1 MESGDFTVM
10 IKNNRRTEAVSP
22 VVGVMLMLVV
32 TVIIAAVVS
41 AYAGGMIITSNQKVP
56 TGSFNCKITNGGS
69 WDNSGFVLTVYSVS
83 EPIQTKDVK
92 LSTSWVTTD
101 KEKNDKPRIGDTVVT
116 IGLQH
121 PLGEARYANE
131 GNSYID
137 HYGNVKKLQSPL
149 GYGPGVQNTTVDFT
163 KKTVDEQNFGNYM
176 LIGGTTL
183 YASPYGCR
191 NPNNPYT
198 SIDAKNGGYG
208 VEELYKYKE
217 GNIYKSSTVKADEM
231 SAILGTKWYNLRPG
245 DIVNVKLT
253 HSPTGS
259 VLFEKD
265 VVVE

>member
-1 MESGDFTVM
+1 M

-41 AYAGGMIITSNQKVP
+41 AYAGGMIITGNQKAP

-92 LSTSWVTTD
+92 LSTSWVTSD
-101 KEKNDKPRIGDTVVT
+101 KSEKAKVGDRVGDTVVT

-121 PLGEARYANE
+121 PIGDPKFSNE
-131 GNSYID
+131 GNSNID
-137 HYGNVKKLQSPL
+137 QYGTHIRLQAPL
-149 GYGPGVQNTTVDFT
+149 GYGPGVQNTTADFT
-163 KKTVDEQNFGNYM
+163 KVTIDEQNFGNYM
-176 LIGGTTL
+176 LTSGTTL
-183 YASPYGCR
+183 YARPYGSTTK
-191 NPNNPYT
+191 N
-198 SIDAKNGGYG
+198 NGGYG
-208 VEELYKYKE
+208 V
-217 GNIYKSSTVKADEM
+217 SSDKRYVYTDGTSNLFVNNGDGKNRLMRTGYICDEM
-231 SAILGTKWYNLRPG
+231 SGILGYKWYYLRPG

-253 HSPTGS
+253 HTPTGS